1 MPVRLILLVA
11 VVAIAFAAAANS
23 TEPAAAPNASSR
35 PADSGPPGA
44 MPGGENGSKVSD
56 RLREDTKLI
65 DVVGTFQ
72 SAGGDSIS
80 FSREGGKD
88 SLKVLENLNLQ
99 RISQVLEEN
108 RGGTRRWVVS
118 GIVTE
123 FRGANYLLVKKFV
136 QAEEKDAAAK

>member
-1 MPVRLILLVA
+1 
-11 VVAIAFAAAANS
+11 
-23 TEPAAAPNASSR
+23 
-35 PADSGPPGA
+35 
-44 MPGGENGSKVSD
+44 MPGVENGSKASD

-65 DVVGTFQ
+65 DEVGTFQ

-80 FSREGGKD
+80 FSRDGGKD

-123 FRGANYLLVKKFV
+123 FRGNNYLLVKKFV